1 MKKEILLFSAS
12 LMVWMAS
19 VMYAQSPQF
28 DGERASER
36 LTLAQNQDAG
46 MICLSV
52 YAAQTGVDGT
62 MCVDFTP
69 TTNATQ

>member
-1 MKKEILLFSAS
+1 MKKKILLFSAG

-28 DGERASER
+28 DGQRASER
-36 LTLAQNQDAG
+36 LTLAQSQNAG
-46 MICLSV
+46 TICLSMH
-52 YAAQTGVDGT
+52 AAQTGVDGY

-69 TTNATQ
+69 TKNAMP